1 VQIRFVDWVQGWN
14 NLSKGDGT
22 LQTSKKKKKK
32 KKNPQKRNTGKRKL
46 RIFWIYIGRVA
57 ICDAIHMCH
66 V

>member
-32 KKNPQKRNTGKRKL
+32 KKNVFLLKIKKMQHNKTKGLKISKN
-46 RIFWIYIGRVA
+46 
-57 ICDAIHMCH
+57 
-66 V
+66 

>member
-1 VQIRFVDWVQGWN
+1 MKWEYFIGIPSIPRPG
-14 NLSKGDGT
+14 
-22 LQTSKKKKKK
+22 KKKKKK
-32 KKNPQKRNTGKRKL
+32 KKPQKRNTGKRKL

>member
-32 KKNPQKRNTGKRKL
+32 KKKGRERKKNK
-46 RIFWIYIGRVA
+46 
-57 ICDAIHMCH
+57 DQP
-66 V
+66 

>member
-32 KKNPQKRNTGKRKL
+32 KKGRERKKNK
-46 RIFWIYIGRVA
+46 
-57 ICDAIHMCH
+57 DQP
-66 V
+66 